1 MTDSVRLVSISNYL
15 PDTIIIFWFDDKGE
29 YEGEVSELQLGDV
42 KLHILDGTN
51 WLYSKYLLNEED
63 KENK

>member
-29 YEGEVSELQLGDV
+29 YEYEVSELQLGDV